1 MNQHYNTII
10 IIIAL
15 ILFSI
20 YRRVRRNIG
29 WQLLRQGNLK
39 FRTILFFIIGLL
51 FFAEGVFHPI
61 SLISD
66 IAGILLGVILAYYGA
81 AATNFEQREGKVFYR
96 PSTWIGS
103 IVTILFI
110 ARFFYRF
117 YGIFSQGGLGGMQRG
132 QTNGMQNMGY
142 TAGNSWTAGL
152 MLIMFAYYV
161 VYYIFLIRKQKTL
174 LQEEK
179 KNESIENVKQF

>member
-1 MNQHYNTII
+1 MNQHYSTII

-29 WQLLRQGNLK
+29 WQPLALGNLK
-39 FRTILFFIIGLL
+39 FRTILFFIIGLI

-66 IAGILLGVILAYYGA
+66 IAGILLGIILAYYGA
-81 AATNFEQREGKVFYR
+81 AATNFEKRERKIFYR
-96 PSTWIGS
+96 PNTWIGS
-103 IVTILFI
+103 IVTLIFL

-117 YGIFSQGGLGGMQRG
+117 YGIFSQGGLAAMKNG
-132 QTNGMQNMGY
+132 QTNGLQNIGY

-161 VYYIFLIRKQKTL
+161 VYYIFLMRKQKTL
-174 LQEEK
+174 LQEETQ
-179 KNESIENVKQF
+179 NETIKDE